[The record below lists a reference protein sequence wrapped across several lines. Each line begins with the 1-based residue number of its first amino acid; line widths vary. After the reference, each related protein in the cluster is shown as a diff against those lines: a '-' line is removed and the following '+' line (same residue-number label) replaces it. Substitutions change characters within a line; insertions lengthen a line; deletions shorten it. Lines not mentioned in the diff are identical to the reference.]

1 MRGPTRS
8 LEVVAEPA
16 AARGTL
22 SLRAG
27 LRWPFALVA
36 AAAAL
41 LLALAIS
48 QGLGAGRGAPVAHRS
63 HASVASHKELSSLPL
78 PAQAPI
84 SAALGRDD
92 RAYHVSGSGAS
103 LRAANPSQRLDL
115 HFGQGSVA
123 VSSGAARVGLAL
135 SAVGAGTSLSPV
147 GGAAPKA
154 SANRVEYA
162 YPDVR
167 EWYTNGPVGLE
178 QGFTVARAPARRT
191 WRRADAGTG
200 AVGQRACVA
209 GAGRAQ
215 CHADSSR
222 LALADLRRSER
233 DRRKRTRAAQLALGA
248 RRSVADLGRSS
259 RRALPDPHRPVHP
272 AGRKADRHRGH
283 RSRVP
288 GLQRR
293 AVLRRHD
300 RDRRRTRRQRRHRR
314 CMGLHAQRHD
324 LEPAGKARRHG
335 HERAV
340 RGGIERR
347 AGRQRKHRDRGWTRR
362 QLRHGRR
369 LGLHAQRH
377 DMDPAGLKA
386 RRQRRRRR
394 SRAGLQ
400 RGDLL
405 RRQHGAR
412 RWERGRRGHRRHMGL
427 HAHGIDVDPAG
438 RKAGRHRH

>member
-178 QGFTVARAPARRT
+178 QGFTVARAPAGAHGAGLT
-191 WRRADAGTG
+191 LALALSGNARASLAQGGRSVTLTHPGSPSLNYGGLSATDASGRALHSSLSVRGGRLLISVDPHGARYPIHIDPFIQQGEKLTGTG
-200 AVGQRACVA
+200 AIGVAFQGFSVALSSEGTTAIVGGPEDKGDTGAAWVFTRSGTTWSQQAKLVA
-209 GAGRAQ
+209 TGTSG
-215 CHADSSR
+215 
-222 LALADLRRSER
+222 RSEVG
-233 DRRKRTRAAQLALGA
+233 L
-248 RRSVADLGRSS
+248 SVALDANGSIAIVGGPDDNSDTGAAWVFTRS
-259 RRALPDPHRPVHP
+259 
-272 AGRKADRHRGH
+272 G
-283 RSRVP
+283 
-288 GLQRR
+288 
-293 AVLRRHD
+293 
-300 RDRRRTRRQRRHRR
+300 TT
-314 CMGLHAQRHD
+314 
-324 LEPAGKARRHG
+324 
-335 HERAV
+335 
-340 RGGIERR
+340 
-347 AGRQRKHRDRGWTRR
+347 WT
-362 QLRHGRR
+362 QQGE
-369 LGLHAQRH
+369 
-377 DMDPAGLKA
+377 A

-438 RKAGRHRH
+438 